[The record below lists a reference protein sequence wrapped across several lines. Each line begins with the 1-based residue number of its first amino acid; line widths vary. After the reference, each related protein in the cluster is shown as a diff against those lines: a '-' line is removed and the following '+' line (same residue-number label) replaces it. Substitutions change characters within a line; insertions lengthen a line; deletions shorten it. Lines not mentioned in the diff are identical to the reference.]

1 MFILEDAIKKWKQGL
16 AANQALEDG
25 YIAELE
31 SHLRDKVDDLVRTG
45 MSQDKAFHKVTTAM
59 GQADDIGREFYKAYT
74 TRRSG
79 RPSWQLPRFMPA
91 LIWNYTKV
99 AIRKIRRQKGYSFI
113 NIVGLAV
120 GLAGCILITLWVKD
134 ELSYDRYHE
143 KADRVF
149 RLASSEE
156 IGGINS
162 PMALVPYPAAPAF
175 ASEIPEI
182 EAYVRLLRANPLAIT
197 NGQKFDLTNVYYTDP
212 DFFKIFTHSFLS
224 GDPGTALAAPGS
236 VVLTEE
242 TARKLFGRTDVLG
255 TTLNFNHEN
264 DLRVTGVIRTIPRNS
279 HFRFSSLASIST
291 IQGKQEIRQALESW
305 QRYNGWSYLL
315 LKKNAAPVAVEKKM
329 ATAAEKYVGED
340 NRKGGTKQEFQL
352 QKLTDI
358 HLRSHRLA
366 EIGENGDI
374 RYIYVFSLIAA
385 FILAIA
391 CVNFMNLATAR
402 SANRG
407 KEVGLRKV
415 LGACR
420 KNLVFQF
427 LGESVLMSLVASA
440 GAIVLVVLTLPS
452 FNRLTGKSLGIASLT
467 SGTVGIGLAGLAVVT
482 GLLAGS
488 YPALFLSAFRPVAVL
503 KGALSKGMKRS
514 LFRST
519 LVVLQFLVSI
529 ILMAGMF
536 ILLTQLKYMKSR
548 DLGFEKDQVL
558 VLRMKDASMRRNF
571 ESLKAEL
578 LRNPNITSASLTGG
592 IPGRITYSLTI
603 NLEGRPESESHDADV
618 ILADYD
624 FIKTY
629 GIKIVR
635 GRDFSRNFSS
645 DASGV
650 FLINETAAHKIGW
663 GLDAVGKKIGFD
675 SNDMGEIVGVMKDFH
690 YASLKDRI
698 GTLVVRL
705 VPAEL
710 AARGNFLSLKLRG
723 GNIPATVDSVRALWS
738 GRSEREFEY
747 FFGDE
752 NFDSL
757 YRNEER
763 VSRVITAFAVMAIFI
778 ACLGLFGLAS
788 FAAEQRTK
796 EIGVRKVLGA
806 SERSLA
812 ALLSKEFLKWVLLAN
827 MIALP
832 ASYVLM
838 TKLWL
843 SNFAY
848 RMNPGLWIFA
858 SVAAIS
864 LLIALLTVSW
874 QAVKAALANP
884 VDSLRYE

>member
-16 AANQALEDG
+16 AANQTLEDG

-31 SHLRDKVDDLVRTG
+31 SHLRDKVENLVRTG
-45 MSQDKAFHKVTTAM
+45 MSSEEAFLEVTAAM

-74 TRRSG
+74 IRRSG
-79 RPSWQLPRFMPA
+79 RPSWQPPRFMPA
-91 LIWNYTKV
+91 LIWNCTKV
-99 AIRKIRRQKGYSFI
+99 ALRKIRRQKGYSFI
-113 NIVGLAV
+113 NIIGLAV
-120 GLAGCILITLWVKD
+120 GLAGCILITLWVRD

-143 KADRVF
+143 KAGRIY

-156 IGGINS
+156 IGGIVS

-175 ASEIPEI
+175 AFEIPEI
-182 EAYVRLLRANPLAIT
+182 EAYVRLLRASPLAIA
-197 NGQKFDLTNVYYTDP
+197 NGQKFDLTNVYYSDP
-212 DFFKIFTHSFLS
+212 DFFKIFTHAFLS

-236 VVLTEE
+236 VVLTDE

-255 TTLNFNHEN
+255 KTLNFNHEN
-264 DLRVTGVIRTIPRNS
+264 DLRVTGVIRTIPHNA
-279 HFRFSSLASIST
+279 HFQFSSLAPIST

-315 LKKNAAPVAVEKKM
+315 LKKDTAPGAVEKKM
-329 ATAAEKYVGED
+329 AAAAEKYVGED
-340 NRKGGTKQEFQL
+340 NRRGGTKQEFQL

-374 RYIYVFSLIAA
+374 RYIYMFSLIAA
-385 FILAIA
+385 FILVIA

-427 LGESVLMSLVASA
+427 LGESVLMSLLASA
-440 GAIVLVVLTLPS
+440 GAIVLVVLALPS
-452 FNRLTGKSLGIASLT
+452 FNRLTGKSLGMTSLT
-467 SGTVGIGLAGLAVVT
+467 SGAVGIGLAGLAIAT
-482 GLLAGS
+482 GLVAGS

-514 LFRST
+514 SFRSA
-519 LVVLQFLVSI
+519 LVVLQFSVSI
-529 ILMAGMF
+529 ILLAGMF
-536 ILLTQLKYMKSR
+536 ILLIQMKYMKSR
-548 DLGFEKDQVL
+548 DLGFDKDQVL

-571 ESLKAEL
+571 EPVKAEL
-578 LRNPNITSASLTGG
+578 LRNPNITGASLSGG

-603 NLEGRPESESHDADV
+603 NLEGRPESESHDASV
-618 ILADYD
+618 IFADFD
-624 FIKTY
+624 FVKTY

-635 GRDFSRNFSS
+635 GRDFSKNFSS
-645 DASGV
+645 DVSGV
-650 FLINETAAHKIGW
+650 FLINETAAKKIGW
-663 GLDAVGKKIGFD
+663 EFDAVGRKIGFD

-698 GTLVVRL
+698 GPLVVRL
-705 VPAEL
+705 VPGEL
-710 AARGNFLSLKLRG
+710 SSRGNFLSLKLRG
-723 GNIPATVDSVRALWS
+723 GDIPATVDSVKSLWS

-747 FFGDE
+747 FFADE

-763 VSRVITAFAVMAIFI
+763 VSQVITAFAVMAIFI

-806 SERSLA
+806 SEMSLA

-838 TKLWL
+838 MKLWL

-848 RMNPGLWIFA
+848 RTNPRLWIFA

-864 LLIALLTVSW
+864 LLIALLTVCY